1 MIDIVSI
8 SKFFNGKAAV
18 DQISLQANQ
27 GEVLVLLGTSGCGK
41 TTTLKMI
48 NRLIEPDKGQIF
60 IAGKDIRERDIHDL
74 RRQIGFVMQHAGLFP
89 HYTVARNIAVVPELL
104 KWEKKKISMR
114 TAELLH
120 KLNLGEEI
128 LQRYPHELSGGQQ
141 QRVGI
146 ARALIADSPIL
157 LMDEP
162 FGALDNITKADIH
175 AEFRSL
181 EEIRS
186 KTIIL
191 VTHDVSEAFE
201 LGQRICLMDKGKIV
215 QIGTPKELLYRPA
228 NEFVANFFAENRLL
242 LEYKVTTLQEL
253 QGITAI
259 DPFISRYGF
268 TLSTDLWHATQVLS
282 MHTDTAQA
290 YETLVGAFNNYRK
303 QQVV

>member
-1 MIDIVSI
+1 
-8 SKFFNGKAAV
+8 
-18 DQISLQANQ
+18 
-27 GEVLVLLGTSGCGK
+27 
-41 TTTLKMI
+41 MI

-104 KWEKKKISMR
+104 KWEKKTISLR

-201 LGQRICLMDKGKIV
+201 LGQLICLMDKGKIV

-282 MHTDTAQA
+282 MHTDAAQA

>member
-18 DQISLQANQ
+18 DQISLQAKQ

-48 NRLIEPDKGQIF
+48 NRLIEPDRGQIF

-191 VTHDVSEAFE
+191 VTHDVPEAFE
-201 LGQRICLMDKGKIV
+201 LGQRICLMDNGKIV

-268 TLSTDLWHATQVLS
+268 TLGTDLWHATQVLS

>member
-8 SKFFNGKAAV
+8 SKFFNGKVAV
-18 DQISLQANQ
+18 DQISLQAKE

-104 KWEKKKISMR
+104 KWEKKTISLR

-290 YETLVGAFNNYRK
+290 YETLVEAFNNYRK

>member
-27 GEVLVLLGTSGCGK
+27 AEVLVLLGTSGCGK

-60 IAGKDIRERDIHDL
+60 IAGKDIRERGIHDL

-128 LQRYPHELSGGQQ
+128 QQGYPHELSGGQQ

>member
-8 SKFFNGKAAV
+8 SKFFNGKVAV
-18 DQISLQANQ
+18 DQISLQAKE

-104 KWEKKKISMR
+104 KWEKKTISLR

>member
-8 SKFFNGKAAV
+8 SKFFNGKVAV
-18 DQISLQANQ
+18 DQISLQAKE

-48 NRLIEPDKGQIF
+48 NRLIEPDRGQIF
-60 IAGKDIRERDIHDL
+60 IAGKDIREKQVQDL

-104 KWEKKKISMR
+104 KCEKKKISMR

-162 FGALDNITKADIH
+162 FGALDTITKADIH